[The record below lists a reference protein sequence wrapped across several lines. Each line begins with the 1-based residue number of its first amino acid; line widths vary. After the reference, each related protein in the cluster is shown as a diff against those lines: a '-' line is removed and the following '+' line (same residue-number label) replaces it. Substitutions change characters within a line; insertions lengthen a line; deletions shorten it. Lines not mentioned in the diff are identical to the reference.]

1 VIVDFFSG
9 CGHTQE
15 LQLTSYNIAPPLQ
28 LSKICARVIFT
39 GIANTR
45 FSKNHILR
53 IHKLRDLGYIW
64 VMFSPNIPSV
74 TMLSAIQ
81 RIVLR
86 MVVFSKILKRWH

>member
-1 VIVDFFSG
+1 LWIFFLG
-9 CGHTQE
+9 AATPR
-15 LQLTSYNIAPPLQ
+15 SYNIAPPLQ

-45 FSKNHILR
+45 FGKNHILR

-74 TMLSAIQ
+74 TMLSAIH

>member
-1 VIVDFFSG
+1 MIVDFFSG

-45 FSKNHILR
+45 FGKNHILR
-53 IHKLRDLGYIW
+53 IHKLRDLENIW
-64 VMFSPNIPSV
+64 VMFGPNTPSV
-74 TMLSAIQ
+74 TMLSPIPW
-81 RIVLR
+81 IVLH
-86 MVVFSKILKRWH
+86 MVVFLKIMK